1 MSFRGVGVDSDF
13 HAEQQ
18 SLDGHFKMGPSAS
31 GLGDLTREQVKAM
44 RMRERKQFAGAVLV
58 IGTFMF
64 LATYVFLDVSH
75 LGDMINLPL

>member
-1 MSFRGVGVDSDF
+1 MRFDVGKDF
-13 HAEQQ
+13 QAEQV
-18 SLDGHFKMGPSAS
+18 SLDGHFIGGKWGAAS

-75 LGDMINLPL
+75 LGDLINLPL